1 MSLKRLLVVSLG
13 NPGKLADTYHS
24 IGHIAI
30 KALQKQLPE
39 NSLFATQRYAK
50 HSGVSISQ
58 GPKYCLLTSPTLMNI
73 SGPFVAAAYKEYVKE
88 QNLAP
93 EEVGLVVVHDEL
105 EEKLGVVKT
114 RMWQSSPRGHNGVK
128 SVQKSLPHRPDR
140 SWARVTVGIG
150 RPLERSKTTVS
161 DFVLGKVP
169 HDAKTVIEREAS
181 ARLLE
186 MLTQLERKW
195 EAAAAAA

>member
-1 MSLKRLLVVSLG
+1 MGFHAGAAEDDGVDFWVVVG
-13 NPGKLADTYHS
+13 Y
-24 IGHIAI
+24 
-30 KALQKQLPE
+30 ALQRIVLVAGR
-39 NSLFATQRYAK
+39 NHIIDVVDVLCA
-50 HSGVSISQ
+50 
-58 GPKYCLLTSPTLMNI
+58 
-73 SGPFVAAAYKEYVKE
+73 FVAAAYKEYVKE